1 MSALSRRARAFLGL
15 PALDDPAATTR
26 LRIVPWR
33 AAPAAFVVALAVLS
47 AVGAG
52 LQRVLHGRD
61 NWQVNAPA
69 IAGLTAILLLAP
81 SSPTQARARNAW
93 AAALVG
99 LAVVAGGF
107 AVAAAGHKTGTAY
120 GARAFAIATAGALAG
135 SLGFTALTRVD
146 RWSAVSQAGSVTGAP
161 RHAPEPGGGER
172 PATASPTVD
181 GRAGGGTPGQGTTA
195 GAAGEPPT
203 VG

>member
-26 LRIVPWR
+26 LRIVPWH
-33 AAPAAFVVALAVLS
+33 AAPAVFVVALAVLS

-52 LQRVLHGRD
+52 LQHVLHGRD

-107 AVAAAGHKTGTAY
+107 GVAAAGHETGTAY
-120 GARAFAIATAGALAG
+120 GAGAFAIATAGALAG

-146 RWSAVSQAGSVTGAP
+146 RWSAVSQAGSVTGDP
-161 RHAPEPGGGER
+161 GRAPEPGGGER
-172 PATASPTVD
+172 PATASSTAD
-181 GRAGGGTPGQGTTA
+181 GRAGDGTPGPGTTA
-195 GAAGEPPT
+195 GAAGEPPA